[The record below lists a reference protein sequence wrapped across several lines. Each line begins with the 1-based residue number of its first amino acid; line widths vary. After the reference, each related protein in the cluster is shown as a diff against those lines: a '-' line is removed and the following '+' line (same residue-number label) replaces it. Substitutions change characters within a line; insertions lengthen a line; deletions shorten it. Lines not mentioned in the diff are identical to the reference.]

1 MVFIEYF
8 QKVTKTS
15 NLDVTH
21 KSLTQAREEDLVSA
35 YLPTGP
41 GFNLTNV
48 TSQVVTQ
55 SVQFCL
61 PRVFLDQVVAG
72 CHSGYDI
79 WYNRLTKLLRGGEG
93 WGEGDWGRGTG

>member
-79 WYNRLTKLLRGGEG
+79 WYNRLTKLLGGGRGG
-93 WGEGDWGRGTG
+93 

>member
-35 YLPTGP
+35 YLLSSP

-48 TSQVVTQ
+48 TSSVVTQ
-55 SVQFCL
+55 SGLFCVRSEMPAL
-61 PRVFLDQVVAG
+61 IRSWLGVTGVTIF
-72 CHSGYDI
+72 
-79 WYNRLTKLLRGGEG
+79 
-93 WGEGDWGRGTG
+93 GTTG

>member
-35 YLPTGP
+35 YLQTGP
-41 GFNLTNV
+41 SLNLTNV
-48 TSQVVTQ
+48 TSLAVTQ
-55 SVQFCL
+55 SGKFMMISSWSGVT
-61 PRVFLDQVVAG
+61 RVTVL
-72 CHSGYDI
+72 
-79 WYNRLTKLLRGGEG
+79 
-93 WGEGDWGRGTG
+93 GTTG